1 MNTNQQGLNSVAK
14 ESCIVRPRMFSL
26 NLFRCIGRRT
36 KSQAIGNKNV
46 PSVNVETGKEDSGVA
61 QTTNI
66 AADSE
71 NASAT
76 PETKPALPSKCKLRL
91 EEVYIHSDMLLERP
105 FSQWTLL
112 MLNTASATIIKL
124 SLKLTMD
131 AKSTWKLF
139 SATLSLPLLRTF
151 SFTNDSFM
159 SSDVALFTDIE
170 DFLLN
175 HPGIKHLS
183 LSGVGLPPTSAVPR
197 PRFQHLISIDAHPFY
212 IIWVMNSLSLN
223 PEPLPS
229 LQRVTI
235 SSDNY
240 ARSIAYGKPGF
251 DDSLFDSALEAIS
264 FFPQNIALTL
274 TFNFNS
280 HIEDWIDFHVRAGAE
295 RSVISRLVHITR
307 VSISNNIS
315 HEFTDATLANIPGW
329 LALFPALKY
338 FKFEWGV
345 AINENRLT
353 EPQYLAMISILCP
366 KLEIIEVSWRM
377 FDLRLIRK
385 NLGACD
391 GADR

>member
-1 MNTNQQGLNSVAK
+1 VNTNQQGLNSVVK
-14 ESCIVRPRMFSL
+14 ESCIVRPRKLSL
-26 NLFRCIGRRT
+26 NLFRRIGRRT

-46 PSVNVETGKEDSGVA
+46 PPVTVETGKEDSGEA

-71 NASAT
+71 NASAA
-76 PETKPALPSKCKLRL
+76 PKTKPALPSKCKLRL
-91 EEVYIHSDMLLERP
+91 EEVYIHSDMLLQHP

-112 MLNTASATIIKL
+112 MLNTASETITKL
-124 SLKLTMD
+124 SLKLTMN

-151 SFTNDSFM
+151 SFTNDFFI

-183 LSGVGLPPTSAVPR
+183 LYGVGLPPSSAVPR

-212 IIWVMNSLSLN
+212 IIWVMNSLPLN
-223 PEPLPS
+223 PDPLPN

-240 ARSIAYGKPGF
+240 PRFIANGNPDF
-251 DDSLFDSALEAIS
+251 DDWLFDSALEAIS
-264 FFPQNIALTL
+264 SFPKNIALTL
-274 TFNFNS
+274 TFNSKS
-280 HIEDWIDFHVRAGAE
+280 HIENWIDFHVRAGVE

-307 VSISNNIS
+307 VSISNNIW
-315 HEFTDATLANIPGW
+315 HKFTDATLANIPDW

-338 FKFEWGV
+338 FQFEWEL
-345 AINENRLT
+345 AMNEERLT

-366 KLEIIEVSWRM
+366 KLEMIEVNWRM

>member
-1 MNTNQQGLNSVAK
+1 MEK
-14 ESCIVRPRMFSL
+14 ESCIVRPRKVSL

-36 KSQAIGNKNV
+36 KSQAIRNKNV
-46 PSVNVETGKEDSGVA
+46 PSVTVETGKEDSGEA

-66 AADSE
+66 AADLE

-91 EEVYIHSDMLLERP
+91 EEVYIHSDMLLQRP

-112 MLNTASATIIKL
+112 MLNTASVTITKL
-124 SLKLTMD
+124 SLKLTMN

-151 SFTNDSFM
+151 SFTNDFFM

-175 HPGIKHLS
+175 HPGIKRLS
-183 LSGVGLPPTSAVPR
+183 LYGVGLPPSSAVPR
-197 PRFQHLISIDAHPFY
+197 PMFQDLISIDAHPFY
-212 IIWVMNSLSLN
+212 IIWFMNSLSLN
-223 PEPLPS
+223 PNPLPS

-240 ARSIAYGKPGF
+240 ARSIAYGKGPDF

-264 FFPQNIALTL
+264 SFPRNIALTL
-274 TFNFNS
+274 TFNSKS
-280 HIEDWIDFHVRAGAE
+280 HIEDWIDFHVRAGVE

-307 VSISNNIS
+307 VSINNNIW
-315 HEFTDATLANIPGW
+315 HKFTDATLANIPDW
-329 LALFPALKY
+329 LALFPALEY
-338 FKFEWGV
+338 FNFEWEV
-345 AINENRLT
+345 AINEKRLT
-353 EPQYLAMISILCP
+353 EPQYLAMISVSCP
-366 KLEIIEVSWRM
+366 KLEMIEVNWRM
-377 FDLRLIRK
+377 FNLWLIQK

-391 GADR
+391 DECTK